1 MTEVEYK
8 TQYIRKRL
16 TRDNNLICDIYFEYP
31 ELICGKKEL
40 CDINSF
46 YRQFVDNAIIFARD
60 KSNEGEKNALRMY
73 FSAERLCDRSIGITL
88 FTSLSLYVPMIFSI
102 KFKIKTSLSLFII
115 YHITIIITS
124 ER

>member
-73 FSAERLCDRSIGITL
+73 FSAELLCDRAIGITL
-88 FTSLSLYVPMIFSI
+88 FISRRKGSKIASKAELYQDWDIVSQEIRKREF
-102 KFKIKTSLSLFII
+102 
-115 YHITIIITS
+115 
-124 ER
+124 R